1 MYAIGVQVSAG
12 ISDKL
17 QSTRNKQQIISKR
30 RISKMSEFEE
40 KCSGVLTGRSIGAM
54 VGGSIGAAL
63 TALGVPVTPSLGA
76 TIGGAIGSICWL
88 FSDLE

>member
-1 MYAIGVQVSAG
+1 
-12 ISDKL
+12 
-17 QSTRNKQQIISKR
+17 
-30 RISKMSEFEE
+30 MSEFEE

>member
-1 MYAIGVQVSAG
+1 MYAIGVQLSAG
-12 ISDKL
+12 AGDKL